1 MKFFKSSIIVF
12 LSTMVFLTSS
22 GLTVNLHYCAGK
34 LAKVGLQKEHVNCM
48 MDSKV
53 TALNSNSTISKKNS
67 CCQNQQV
74 KASIDQKIN
83 DSKVKQE
90 SDFLSPFT
98 FIQSYFTSLFS
109 FGNSDEDQEET
120 DHISIFPILKEGLYI
135 LLQQFRN

>member
-1 MKFFKSSIIVF
+1 MKFFKNGIIVF
-12 LSTMVFLTSS
+12 LSAMVFLTSS

-53 TALNSNSTISKKNS
+53 TASNFNATISQKNN

-90 SDFLSPFT
+90 NNFLSPFT
-98 FIQSYFTSLFS
+98 FIQTYFTSIFS
-109 FGNSDEDQEET
+109 FGNNDEDQEKTE
-120 DHISIFPILKEGLYI
+120 HISLFPMLKEGLYI